1 LRRTSRNFAISSTEW
16 LTVLERITGP
26 ADPRI
31 VDYRDMAEPELV
43 RSRGLFVAEGRLV
56 VRRLI
61 ADGRYRLQSVLVNDA
76 SYRSLETALASS
88 GGRVPIYLCATA
100 DFLGITGYDL
110 HRGCLALVERPTP
123 LTVGGILDAVTMK
136 PRATL
141 VVLEAVTNADNVGAV
156 FRNAVAMGADAVL
169 LSPACCDP
177 LYRKAIRTSMAAT
190 LRLPFARVEQWP
202 DGLEAMRSSGFTI
215 VALTPRDPSIAIGL
229 FADAPRPDRIA
240 LLIGTE
246 GPGLTPAAEAAADL
260 RVRIPIAP
268 ECDSLNL
275 AVAAGIA
282 LYCLRA

>member
-1 LRRTSRNFAISSTEW
+1 M
-16 LTVLERITGP
+16 VLERITGP
-26 ADPRI
+26 ADPR
-31 VDYRDMAEPELV
+31 VADYRDVAEPELV

-61 ADGRYRLQSVLVNDA
+61 EEGRYRLRSVLVNDA
-76 SYRSLETALASS
+76 AYRSLEPALAPDRE
-88 GGRVPIYLCATA
+88 RVPIYLCATP
-100 DFLGITGYDL
+100 DFLGITGHDL

-123 LTVGGILDAVTMK
+123 LTVGGILDAVAVK
-136 PRATL
+136 ARATL
-141 VVLEAVTNADNVGAV
+141 VVLEAVTNADNIGAV
-156 FRNAVAMGADAVL
+156 FRNAAALGADAVL

-190 LRLPFARVEQWP
+190 LRLPFARVERWP
-202 DGLEAMRSSGFTI
+202 DGLAALRASGYTI
-215 VALTPRDPSIAIGL
+215 VALTPRDPSIALGR
-229 FADAPRPDRIA
+229 FADAPRPARIA

-275 AVAAGIA
+275 AVTAGIA
-282 LYCLRA
+282 LYGLRTRSVSE

>member
-1 LRRTSRNFAISSTEW
+1 MTAGARMAP
-16 LTVLERITGP
+16 ERITGP

-31 VDYRDMAEPELV
+31 ADYRDVAEPDLV

-61 ADGRYRLQSVLVNDA
+61 EARRYRLRSVLVSDA
-76 SYRSLETALASS
+76 SYRSLETTLASA
-88 GGRVPIYLCATA
+88 GERVPIYLCETA

-110 HRGCLALVERPTP
+110 HRGCLALVERPAP
-123 LTVGGILDAVTMK
+123 LSVEAVLEAVMLGSK
-136 PRATL
+136 PRVTV

-156 FRNAVAMGADAVL
+156 FRDAAALEAAAVL
-169 LSPACCDP
+169 ISPTCCDP

-190 LRLPFARVEQWP
+190 LRLPFARVERWP
-202 DGLEAMRSSGFTI
+202 GGLERLRASGFML
-215 VALTPRDPSIAIGL
+215 VALTPRDPSITL
-229 FADAPRPDRIA
+229 DQFTDAPRPARIA

-246 GPGLTPAAEAAADL
+246 GPGLTRAAESEADV

-268 ECDSLNL
+268 GVDSLNL

-282 LYCLRA
+282 LYRLRT